1 MKLTKQR
8 IGFLL
13 GIAVALIISS
23 ISIPGLERNGQ
34 LCMAFSFMTVV
45 FWGFQITQPG
55 YTSGLYL
62 LLLAVFGIAK
72 PTLIFGTWTGSMM
85 FLIIGAYLIAGAVK
99 DSGLGERIA
108 YKFIISFVTS
118 FKSII
123 SAIFILTF
131 ILSLMIPHPWPRAFL
146 IMSVMAVVIKSTNI
160 PREDAVKIGFTVFAS
175 SVPVSLIF
183 LTGDA
188 TISPLAVQSS
198 GVPLGWLGWFKLM
211 GPPSIIVSVIT
222 YFMILFLFKPT
233 QEVSVNKKEMQAK
246 LAAMGPMS
254 AKEKR
259 TAFWVALAII
269 LWMTDTIHGIDI
281 GWVTLFI
288 AMAMSMPVIG
298 EIITPASWGGVPLHV
313 LIFLTAAVAIGRV
326 GGATGMNAWIAHTV
340 LPGSVPTDP
349 YILAAFIATVSI
361 IIHMLLGS
369 VIAVMGI
376 IIPAMITFTSQMG
389 ITPLV
394 PALLA
399 YSAVASHYVLPF
411 QHLNMLVGMG
421 EDNGM
426 YTQKET
432 IRLGIPFIVV
442 IYVMTVVIEVPY
454 WSILG
459 LFDK

>member
-1 MKLTKQR
+1 
-8 IGFLL
+8 
-13 GIAVALIISS
+13 
-23 ISIPGLERNGQ
+23 
-34 LCMAFSFMTVV
+34 MTVV

-72 PTLIFGTWTGSMM
+72 PTLIFGTWTGPMM

-442 IYVMTVVIEVPY
+442 IYIMTVVIEVPY

>member
-23 ISIPGLERNGQ
+23 ISIPGLERNSQ

-45 FWGFQITQPG
+45 FWGIQITQPG

-72 PTLIFGTWTGSMM
+72 PTLIFGTWTGPMM

-442 IYVMTVVIEVPY
+442 IYIMTVVIEVPY

>member
-8 IGFLL
+8 IGFIL
-13 GIAVALIISS
+13 GIAVALLISLCE
-23 ISIPGLERNGQ
+23 IPGLERNGQ
-34 LCMAFSFMTVV
+34 ICMALSFMTVI

-62 LLLAVFGIAK
+62 LLLAVLGVAK

-85 FLIIGAYLIAGAVK
+85 FLVIGAYLIAGAVK

-118 FKSII
+118 FRSII
-123 SAIFILTF
+123 VAIFALTF

-146 IMSVMAVVIKSTNI
+146 IMSVMAVVIKSANI
-160 PREDAVKIGFTVFAS
+160 VREDAVKIGFTVFAS
-175 SVPVSLIF
+175 SVPISLIF

-211 GPPSIIVSVIT
+211 GPPSIIVSIIT
-222 YFMILFLFKPT
+222 CFMILFLFKPT
-233 QEVSVNKKEMQAK
+233 REVSINKEEMRAK
-246 LAAMGPMS
+246 LAAMGPMTG
-254 AKEKR
+254 KEKR
-259 TAFWVALAII
+259 TAFWVILAVI
-269 LWMTDTIHGIDI
+269 LWMTDTIHGVDI

-298 EIITPASWGGVPLHV
+298 EVLTPASWSGVPLHV

-326 GGATGMNAWIAHTV
+326 GGATGMNAWIAQTV
-340 LPGSVPTDP
+340 LPASVPENL

-432 IRLGIPFIVV
+432 IRLGVPFIIV
-442 IYVMTVVIEVPY
+442 IYIMTVAIEVPY
-454 WSILG
+454 WSLLG

>member
-1 MKLTKQR
+1 MKLNKAR

-13 GIAVALIISS
+13 GIIVALLIGTAD
-23 ISIPGLERNGQ
+23 IPGLARNGQ
-34 LCMAFSFMTVV
+34 ICMALSFMTVI
-45 FWGFQITQPG
+45 FWGFQIAQPG

-62 LLLAVFGIAK
+62 LLLAVFGVEK
-72 PTLIFGTWTGSMM
+72 PGLIFSTWTGPMM
-85 FLIIGAYLIAGAVK
+85 FLIVGAYLIAGAVK
-99 DSGLGERIA
+99 ESGLGERIA
-108 YKFIISFVTS
+108 YKFIISYVTS

-123 SAIFILTF
+123 VAIFVLTF
-131 ILSLMIPHPWPRAFL
+131 ILSLLIPHPWPRAFL
-146 IMSVMAVVIKSTNI
+146 IMSVMAVVIKSANI
-160 PREDAVKIGFTVFAS
+160 PRADAVKIGFTVFAS

-211 GPPSIIVSVIT
+211 GPPSIIVSIIT
-222 YFMILFLFKPT
+222 CFMILFLFKPT
-233 QEVSVNKKEMQAK
+233 QEVHVNKDEMRAK

-254 AKEKR
+254 GKELR
-259 TAFWVALAII
+259 TAFWVTLAII
-269 LWMTDTIHGIDI
+269 LWMTDTMHGVDI

-288 AMAMSMPVIG
+288 AMAMSMPLIG
-298 EIITPASWGGVPLHV
+298 EILTPASWNGVPLHV
-313 LIFLTAAVAIGRV
+313 LIFLTAAVAIGR
-326 GGATGMNAWIAHTV
+326 NAWIAQTV
-340 LPGSVPTDP
+340 LPAAVPADP

-361 IIHMLLGS
+361 VIHMLLGS

-411 QHLNMLVGMG
+411 QHLNMLVGQG

-432 IRLGIPFIVV
+432 IRLGIPFIIV
-442 IYVMTVVIEVPY
+442 IYIMTVVIEVPY
-454 WSILG
+454 WTMLG

>member
-1 MKLTKQR
+1 MGKNKAK
-8 IGFLL
+8 IGFIL
-13 GIAVALIISS
+13 GIIVAVLIGMAD
-23 ISIPGLERNGQ
+23 IPGLARSGQ
-34 LCMAFSFMTVV
+34 ICMALSFMTVI
-45 FWGFQITQPG
+45 FWGFQIAQPG
-55 YTSGLYL
+55 YTSALYL
-62 LLLAVFGIAK
+62 VLLAVFGVEK
-72 PTLIFGTWTGSMM
+72 PGLIFSTWTTSMM

-123 SAIFILTF
+123 VAIFALTF
-131 ILSLMIPHPWPRAFL
+131 ILSLLIPHPWPRAFL
-146 IMSVMAVVIKSTNI
+146 IMSVMAVVIKSANI

-188 TISPLAVQSS
+188 AISPLAIQQA
-198 GVPLGWLGWFKLM
+198 GVPVGWLEWFKLM
-211 GPPSIIVSVIT
+211 GPPSIIVSIIT
-222 YFMILFLFKPT
+222 CFMILFLFKPT
-233 QEVSVNKKEMQAK
+233 QEIQINKDDMRQK
-246 LAAMGPMS
+246 LAGLGPMS
-254 AKEKR
+254 GKEKR
-259 TAFWVALAII
+259 TAFWITLAIL
-269 LWMTDTIHGIDI
+269 LWMTDSMHGIEI
-281 GWVTLFI
+281 GWVTIVI
-288 AMAMSMPVIG
+288 AVAMSMPLIG
-298 EIITPASWGGVPLHV
+298 EILTPASWSGVPLHV
-313 LIFLTAAVAIGRV
+313 LLFLTAAVAIGRV
-326 GGATGMNAWIAHTV
+326 GGSTGMNTWIAQTV
-340 LPGSVPTDP
+340 LPSTVPTDP

-361 IIHMLLGS
+361 VIHMLLGS

-411 QHLNMLVGMG
+411 QHLNMLVGQG

-432 IRLGIPFIVV
+432 IRLGIPFIIV
-442 IYVMTVVIEVPY
+442 IYIMTVVIEVPY
-454 WSILG
+454 WTMLG

>member
-1 MKLTKQR
+1 MGKNKPA
-8 IGFLL
+8 IGFVL
-13 GIAVALIISS
+13 GILAALIIANTS
-23 ISIPGLERNGQ
+23 ISGLSHSGQ
-34 LCMAFSFMTVV
+34 LCMAFSFMTVI

-55 YTSGLYL
+55 YTSALYL
-62 LLLAVFGIAK
+62 LLLAVFQVAK
-72 PTLIFGTWTGSMM
+72 PTLIFSTWTGPMM

-118 FKSII
+118 FQSII
-123 SAIFILTF
+123 IAIFMLTF
-131 ILSLMIPHPWPRAFL
+131 ILSLLIPHPWPRAFL
-146 IMSVMAVVIKSTNI
+146 IMSVMTVVIQSAHI
-160 PREDAVKIGFTVFAS
+160 PREDAVKIGFTVFAA

-198 GVPLGWLGWFKLM
+198 GMALGWLGWFKLM
-211 GPPSIIVSVIT
+211 GPPSIIVSIIT
-222 YFMILFLFKPT
+222 CIMILFLFKPT
-233 QEVSVNKKEMQAK
+233 QEVHINKEEIRKK
-246 LAAMGPMS
+246 LTDLGPMS
-254 AKEKR
+254 GKEKR
-259 TAFWVALAII
+259 AAFWVGLAII

-288 AMAMSMPVIG
+288 AMAMAMPVVGGILG
-298 EIITPASWGGVPLHV
+298 PQSWNGVPLHV

-326 GGATGMNAWIAHTV
+326 GGDTGMNAWIANTV
-340 LPGSVPTDP
+340 LPSTVPDNP
-349 YILAAFIATVSI
+349 FILAAFIATISI

-376 IIPAMITFTSQMG
+376 VIPAMLAFTSQMG
-389 ITPLV
+389 VNPLV

-411 QHLNMLVGMG
+411 QHLNMLVGLG
-421 EDNGM
+421 DDNGM

-432 IRLGIPFIVV
+432 IRLGIPFIIV
-442 IYVMTVVIEVPY
+442 IYIMTVILEVPY
-454 WSILG
+454 WKMLG
-459 LFDK
+459 LF

>member
-13 GIAVALIISS
+13 GIAVAMIISS

-72 PTLIFGTWTGSMM
+72 PTLIFGSWTGPMM

-146 IMSVMAVVIKSTNI
+146 IMAVMAVVIKSTNI
-160 PREDAVKIGFTVFAS
+160 PGEDAVKIGFTVFAS

-233 QEVSVNKKEMQAK
+233 QEVSVNKEEMQAK

-288 AMAMSMPVIG
+288 AMAMSMPDIG
-298 EIITPASWGGVPLHV
+298 EIITPASWGGDPLHV
-313 LIFLTAAVAIGRV
+313 LII
-326 GGATGMNAWIAHTV
+326 
-340 LPGSVPTDP
+340 
-349 YILAAFIATVSI
+349 
-361 IIHMLLGS
+361 
-369 VIAVMGI
+369 
-376 IIPAMITFTSQMG
+376 
-389 ITPLV
+389 
-394 PALLA
+394 
-399 YSAVASHYVLPF
+399 
-411 QHLNMLVGMG
+411 
-421 EDNGM
+421 
-426 YTQKET
+426 
-432 IRLGIPFIVV
+432 
-442 IYVMTVVIEVPY
+442 
-454 WSILG
+454 
-459 LFDK
+459 